1 MASNGI
7 DIHGLPN
14 FIGLDGNITGDPLFV
29 DAANYD
35 FHLKAG
41 SAALFNGSSLY
52 APAFDFDGKIRP
64 TLAPSIGAF
73 DIPEPA
79 TLLLLGLGG
88 LALRRRK

>member
-1 MASNGI
+1 
-7 DIHGLPN
+7 
-14 FIGLDGNITGDPLFV
+14 V

-64 TLAPSIGAF
+64 TSAPSIGAF
-73 DIPEPA
+73 DIPEPMTIA
-79 TLLLLGLGG
+79 FFVVGGLTLL
-88 LALRRRK
+88 RKYSDQRHQTAIKNN